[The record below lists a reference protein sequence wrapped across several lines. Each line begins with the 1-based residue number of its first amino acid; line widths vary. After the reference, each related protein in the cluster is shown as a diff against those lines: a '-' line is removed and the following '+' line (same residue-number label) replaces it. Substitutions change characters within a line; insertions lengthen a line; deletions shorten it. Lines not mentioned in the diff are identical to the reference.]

1 MAWSMTSTET
11 KKRGNLVARIVILVI
26 LGIGVLLVGLTFFW
40 FVSPATESVESVE
53 PADAVVVFIGG
64 GDRLDTVE
72 ELIESGAATSVVVP
86 NGRTGEVRTS
96 LCDSSNIEVFCPDS
110 ETIDT
115 RGEAQVIGE
124 VAREQGW
131 THVIAVTSPY
141 HVHRATYQLSQC
153 FRGEISAVAA
163 ETDLD
168 RDDWTEKVVHEWLG
182 TIAAMTVQRAC

>member
-72 ELIESGAATSVVVP
+72 ELIETILHWEKIALFRMSTRKPARNHQIRHYARCPKNCFIT
-86 NGRTGEVRTS
+86 RT
-96 LCDSSNIEVFCPDS
+96 I
-110 ETIDT
+110 I
-115 RGEAQVIGE
+115 
-124 VAREQGW
+124 
-131 THVIAVTSPY
+131 
-141 HVHRATYQLSQC
+141 
-153 FRGEISAVAA
+153 
-163 ETDLD
+163 
-168 RDDWTEKVVHEWLG
+168 
-182 TIAAMTVQRAC
+182 